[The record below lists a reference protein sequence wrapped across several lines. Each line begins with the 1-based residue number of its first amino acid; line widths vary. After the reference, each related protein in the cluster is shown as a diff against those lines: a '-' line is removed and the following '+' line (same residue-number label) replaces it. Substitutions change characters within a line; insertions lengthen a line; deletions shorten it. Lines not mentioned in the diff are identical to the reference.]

1 MGDFLEQI
9 PVVSNIVAIFP
20 SMVAVTFMLLFF
32 FSGKR
37 FYFFFIMQ
45 DFEGQR
51 LAEKLYQFIIILFA
65 VS

>member
-32 FSGKR
+32 FQVKDFTFFSSCRILKGK
-37 FYFFFIMQ
+37 
-45 DFEGQR
+45 D
-51 LAEKLYQFIIILFA
+51 
-65 VS
+65 